1 MLVLKFQ
8 IEVSKSHF
16 LLLPWSPYF
25 ALRQPIWVVWPHNLG
40 DRQIL
45 STYAHV
51 GNHTT
56 VMSLSHLFY
65 EMLTHGHHYF
75 GDLV

>member
-16 LLLPWSPYF
+16 PLLPWFFFS
-25 ALRQPIWVVWPHNLG
+25 LRQPIWVVWPQNPG
-40 DRQIL
+40 DHQIL

-51 GNHTT
+51 GFHTIIL
-56 VMSLSHLFY
+56 SHSHLFY
-65 EMLTHGHHYF
+65 EMLTHGHYCF